1 VLLKLNILVEAVEL
15 PRYPAQSSGDVC
27 QRIRSADFGLEYV
40 YDFLESCLQSGN
52 SLFDSQ
58 RRRRRACHQGTCR
71 GFRTGCAVGLVCRHL
86 RASFLEAK
94 FKVENGS
101 MTTENVSLR
110 NTELRDTELCPLG
123 RKRLQKLP
131 RSQKLICRKVERIAE
146 RLDYDHVVLRSVY
159 QP

>member
-1 VLLKLNILVEAVEL
+1 LVEAVDS

-27 QRIRSADFGLEYV
+27 QRILSAHFGLEYV

-52 SLFDSQ
+52 SLFDSR
-58 RRRRRACHQGTCR
+58 RRRRRACQQGTWD
-71 GFRTGCAVGLVCRHL
+71 FRTGCAVGLVCRHL

-110 NTELRDTELCPLG
+110 DTELCPLG

-131 RSQKLICRKVERIAE
+131 RSQKLICRKVE
-146 RLDYDHVVLRSVY
+146 
-159 QP
+159 